1 MNLELEQ
8 QRKFKDQFLEL
19 IKEAS
24 PKFQEK
30 WDDNIQFS
38 NPSRTKFIP
47 TFSAGVINL
56 LSVSLRDKFETL
68 RSRYY
73 AKTL

>member
-1 MNLELEQ
+1 MNNELDQ
-8 QRKFKDQFLEL
+8 QRKFTEQFLEL

-24 PKFQEK
+24 PKFKEK

-38 NPSRTKFIP
+38 NPSRTKYIP

-56 LSVSLRDKFETL
+56 LSVALRDKFEVL

-73 AKTL
+73 SKSL